1 MPQLQFSVYDHE
13 DGNQLDDIK
22 DILGPDWGT
31 YENGLLKFNVSV
43 LWQFI
48 QPTLVFHDTIR
59 RTNRSST
66 TNYKSLFT
74 NCNYEID
81 GLPESDKSVIESRL
95 CPKIPHNLLEQM
107 KLSFSYDKTET

>member
-48 QPTLVFHDTIR
+48 
-59 RTNRSST
+59 
-66 TNYKSLFT
+66 
-74 NCNYEID
+74 
-81 GLPESDKSVIESRL
+81 
-95 CPKIPHNLLEQM
+95 
-107 KLSFSYDKTET
+107 